1 MTQNQLNQLVADA
14 TGEDLRSIRQRGF
27 SIADLQDVDF
37 DPEPD
42 QRPPPFIDWDE
53 LELERNMAVVSQ
65 GRIRHFG

>member
-1 MTQNQLNQLVADA
+1 MTQMQLDQLVADA

-27 SIADLQDVDF
+27 SIADLEDVDF

-42 QRPPPFIDWDE
+42 QRPPQFIDWDE

-65 GRIRHFG
+65 GRIRHFA